1 MTTLKERLDR
11 REIIVIDGG
20 IGTEIQ
26 RRGVP
31 MDNHAWCGVANKS
44 HPEIVLQTHMDYVRA
59 GAQVVTANTFGTA
72 RHVLEPAGLGDEVE
86 AINRKAVELARE
98 ACDEAADGQVWV
110 AGSMSSMPPLTEL
123 VKTPRGD
130 AIKASY
136 NEQAQILA
144 DAGVDLIVTEMMLD
158 VENASLVMAA
168 AVATGLPVW
177 IGFSAEV
184 ANGAV
189 QTYRGREYN
198 TDMPPEAFGEIIG
211 PILAFGCQAAGVMHS
226 RVEDTGPALKV
237 LSDHWSGPTL
247 AYAES
252 GEFVPPDWQFV
263 DIISPEDYA
272 RKAREWVEIGA
283 QIVGGCCGTGPA
295 HIRRLKELLPPT
307 LPDSA

>member
-1 MTTLKERLDR
+1 MTTLKERLER

-31 MDNHAWCGVANKS
+31 MDNDAWCGVANKS
-44 HPEIVLQTHMDYVRA
+44 HPEIVLQTHMDYIRA

-98 ACDEAADGQVWV
+98 ARDEAADGQVWV
-110 AGSMSSMPPLTEL
+110 AGSMSSMPPLTKR

-130 AIKASY
+130 AVKASY

-144 DAGVDLIVTEMMLD
+144 GAGVDLIVTEMMVD

-177 IGFSAEV
+177 MMSPGWSVVSSRTVMVVSA
-184 ANGAV
+184 
-189 QTYRGREYN
+189 R
-198 TDMPPEAFGEIIG
+198 
-211 PILAFGCQAAGVMHS
+211 
-226 RVEDTGPALKV
+226 
-237 LSDHWSGPTL
+237 
-247 AYAES
+247 
-252 GEFVPPDWQFV
+252 
-263 DIISPEDYA
+263 
-272 RKAREWVEIGA
+272 
-283 QIVGGCCGTGPA
+283 
-295 HIRRLKELLPPT
+295 
-307 LPDSA
+307 